1 MYLLQPASATDID
14 NVVQKRLS
22 QTGSRTELVGLLSGV
37 WNYSLFLP
45 RDAMRKRGVCCSP
58 VSVCLS
64 VCHVQL
70 HLQTQFGENHHT
82 AADIVKLLSRPGSSI
97 ILVFLTPA
105 LVPNSNEN
113 PFSGAQNTLG
123 GKILR
128 FSTEI
133 VIYLGNGTR

>member
-1 MYLLQPASATDID
+1 MLTKATKLQDTISTMVDEESDVAVMRSDRAADVSASTGFSDRHRQRGPKTSVTDRITHRISRSIEW
-14 NVVQKRLS
+14 RL
-22 QTGSRTELVGLLSGV
+22 ELQS
-37 WNYSLFLP
+37 FLP

-97 ILVFLTPA
+97 ILVF
-105 LVPNSNEN
+105 
-113 PFSGAQNTLG
+113 F
-123 GKILR
+123 
-128 FSTEI
+128 
-133 VIYLGNGTR
+133 